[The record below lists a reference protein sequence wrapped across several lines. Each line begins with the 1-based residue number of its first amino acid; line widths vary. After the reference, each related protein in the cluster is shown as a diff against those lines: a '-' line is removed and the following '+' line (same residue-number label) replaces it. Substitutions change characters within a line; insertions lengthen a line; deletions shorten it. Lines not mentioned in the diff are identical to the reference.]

1 MNDFLSRVRI
11 VLVETS
17 HPGNIGGA
25 ARAMKTM
32 GLSRLV
38 LVNPNGFPGA
48 EATARAS
55 GADDILA
62 RATVTDSLAAA
73 LAGCH
78 VVIGTSARLRSLSW
92 PQLNPREC
100 GERIATAS
108 AEGEVALVFGR
119 EKSGL
124 TNAELEQCRYLVHI
138 PSNPEYQSLNL
149 AAAVQVLSYE
159 IATAFGYGGQ
169 PREVGDAGGAPAT
182 ADEIEGMFAHMEQT
196 LVGIGYLDPANPRHL
211 MRRLRRLFNR
221 VELSHE
227 EVNILRGI
235 CRSSQR
241 AANVPANER

>member
-182 ADEIEGMFAHMEQT
+182 ADEIEGMFAHIEQT